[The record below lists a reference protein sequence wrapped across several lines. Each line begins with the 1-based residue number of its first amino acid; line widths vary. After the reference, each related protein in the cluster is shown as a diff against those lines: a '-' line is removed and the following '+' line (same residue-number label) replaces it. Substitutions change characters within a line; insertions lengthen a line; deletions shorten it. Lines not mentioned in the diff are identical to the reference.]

1 MIARSDN
8 LILPRPAPKRARFA
22 MTPLADAMFQ
32 LLIFF
37 MLSSS
42 LAPYSLLTIRSGPE
56 PQQAGDG
63 QPGDTDPEPEAVTIL
78 GANTVLWTLE
88 PERVTIGGQTFDYDA
103 LPDLAVA
110 LAANEEAQV
119 IVILRTE
126 ARVQDL
132 ATVMEALT
140 SAGITAVQIIQG
152 SS

>member
-1 MIARSDN
+1 
-8 LILPRPAPKRARFA
+8 
-22 MTPLADAMFQ
+22 
-32 LLIFF
+32 
-37 MLSSS
+37 
-42 LAPYSLLTIRSGPE
+42 
-56 PQQAGDG
+56 
-63 QPGDTDPEPEAVTIL
+63 
-78 GANTVLWTLE
+78 
-88 PERVTIGGQTFDYDA
+88 VTIGGQTFDYDA